1 MRTASSSESLCQS
14 CARTIGGHPR
24 CHAIV
29 SGERRHPP
37 VITSESVRSVD
48 ELPARKS
55 GPSRLV
61 RELVPIVSRVSLVLL
76 FSLVTMGCSN
86 FSFFRKSQPPV
97 TQRELPKGQT
107 EPIGAST
114 SDRLRDDVTR
124 GARPERALELPS
136 VLQPVQAQEEPRPR
150 EPAAAPAA
158 VAPVQNSVEPDP
170 RAVIDWLLKE
180 RR

>member
-1 MRTASSSESLCQS
+1 MSELC
-14 CARTIGGHPR
+14 RTIGRHPQ

-37 VITSESVRSVD
+37 VITSESVRSFD

-61 RELVPIVSRVSLVLL
+61 RELVSIVSRVSLVLL

-86 FSFFRKSQPPV
+86 FFFFKKSQPPV
-97 TQRELPKGQT
+97 TQRELPKRQT

-124 GARPERALELPS
+124 GARPEQALGLPS
-136 VLQPVQAQEEPRPR
+136 AIQPAQAQEKPQPR

-170 RAVIDWLLKE
+170 RAVIDWLLKD